1 MNRQFTVERS
11 ETVGRNPTV
20 HVITK
25 FSTSMGRTRTKNKK
39 LHSKATDSSAN
50 NVSEKN
56 GPSVS
61 VLLEKAQSLMV
72 QCDYELALRFLR
84 RVIEKDP
91 KNIEAKEILG
101 IALLETGEVEAAKD
115 VCKDFK
121 FPQCV
126 GLMDSCRLSN
136 LFYRLI
142 LMHPHCHRLLLICIL
157 HSSAKMIHD

>member
-1 MNRQFTVERS
+1 
-11 ETVGRNPTV
+11 
-20 HVITK
+20 
-25 FSTSMGRTRTKNKK
+25 MGRTRTKNQK
-39 LHSKATDSSAN
+39 LHSKATDPSAN
-50 NVSEKN
+50 NVSEKQ

-91 KNIEAKEILG
+91 KNIEAREILG

-115 VCKDFK
+115 VCKDLIFL
-121 FPQCV
+121 PRE
-126 GLMDSCRLSN
+126 GLMGSCRHSN

-142 LMHPHCHRLLLICIL
+142 RTHLYCHRLLLICIL
-157 HSSAKMIHD
+157 RSLAKMTHD